1 MGEIGHFGKDLI
13 FRTSDKRVL
22 TFDSFTQ
29 KVSGRWGTHNIIGST
44 PHKEYSGPG
53 SRKVSF
59 KMSFDA
65 LCGVKPRAMLELLEN
80 LIENGTVDYL
90 VIGGRRIGNNRFYIS
105 DMSEAWDVVYGGGEL
120 ERATVSVTLEE
131 YV

>member
-1 MGEIGHFGKDLI
+1 MIA
-13 FRTSDKRVL
+13 VA
-22 TFDSFTQ
+22 
-29 KVSGRWGTHNIIGST
+29 NIIGST